1 MISILIPCYDFNA
14 LPLVKRLEK
23 EALTLS
29 IAYEIICIDDGS
41 FSPLNENNQQINAL
55 TNCLFIESKKNVGR
69 IANRKLLSDKAQYNW
84 LLFIDVDTMPK
95 NEKFLE
101 TYLSHINKKGAVFGG
116 FFYNKESFSNDNS
129 LRFTFGKKRE
139 QVTSKKRMRNPY
151 KYIISSNY
159 MINKSIFD
167 QIEVPVEING
177 YGLDYFFGAQLKTNN
192 VHITHID
199 NEVTHHDLD
208 DNNEFLEKT
217 RSALDNLKYMNN
229 NNYIKKHDISILKAY
244 NFLKILLLENMFY
257 AMIKTVNNK
266 IETNL
271 MSKKPS
277 LVAFDLYRLAY
288 LCKD

>member
-23 EALTLS
+23 EALILG

-41 FSPLNENNQQINAL
+41 FSPVNEKNQQINAL
-55 TNCLFIESKKNVGR
+55 TNCLFIESKKNIGR

-84 LLFIDVDTMPK
+84 LLFIDVDTIPK

-101 TYLSHINKKGAVFGG
+101 TYLSHMNKTDAVFGG
-116 FFYNKESFSNDNS
+116 FSYNKKSFSQSNS

-139 QVTSKKRMRNPY
+139 QVSSKKRMRKPY

-159 MINKSIFD
+159 MINKTIFD
-167 QIEVPVEING
+167 KIQVPVDING
-177 YGLDYFFGAQLKTNN
+177 YGLDYFFGAELKTNN

-199 NEVTHHDLD
+199 NEVFHLGLD
-208 DNNEFLEKT
+208 DNNKFLEKT

-244 NFLKILLLENMFY
+244 NFLKILLLESMFY
-257 AMIKTVNNK
+257 AVAKTINNK
-266 IETNL
+266 IEINL
-271 MSKKPS
+271 MSKKPN
-277 LVAFDLYRLAY
+277 LFAFDLYRLAY